1 LIEKSIKII
10 GDNLSTIKISY
21 QQSEKSMKI
30 RF

>member
-10 GDNLSTIKISY
+10 SDNLSTIKISY